1 MDKGNTTRGL
11 QQVQKAWQA
20 CVQSGGFDSALSS
33 NLRIVSVSEE
43 GEVICQFKVENDH
56 LNVYNGLHGGYIST
70 LIDIGGSLA
79 ITYKGGFASGVS
91 TDLSVSFI
99 STATA
104 GDLITVRS
112 RCDKLG
118 KSMAYST
125 TEILKKNPKT
135 QADELI
141 ACGRHTKFVLLSRQE
156 NDKLKSNL

>member
-104 GDLITVRS
+104 GDLITVVLNLTLS
-112 RCDKLG
+112 LNN
-118 KSMAYST
+118 ST
-125 TEILKKNPKT
+125 YRDLAAISLASLWPI
-135 QADELI
+135 QQQ
-141 ACGRHTKFVLLSRQE
+141 RY
-156 NDKLKSNL
+156 